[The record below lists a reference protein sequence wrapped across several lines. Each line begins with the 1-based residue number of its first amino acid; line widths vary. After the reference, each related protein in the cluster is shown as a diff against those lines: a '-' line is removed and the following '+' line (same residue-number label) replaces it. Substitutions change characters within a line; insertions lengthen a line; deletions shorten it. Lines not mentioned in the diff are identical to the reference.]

1 MDIKDYRNKELTAYV
16 LGISLVI
23 LNIEGIWSFGDLNL
37 EMVQLSSMVV
47 ELILSTSVMTIF
59 VMIADSVID
68 NRGKEKIVFWQ
79 KSMPGTTVFT
89 DIKNEKVKDKRFTRE
104 AVHDQYS
111 EIYKSLDSISS
122 EKERKNQENA
132 AWYIIYKK
140 HKTEKMIEISNRDYL
155 LCRDLT
161 SINIIMMIVYL
172 VLSIALQ
179 MFEVKYKVIG
189 FLCFMYFI
197 LMIASRLKARRF
209 VLNVIAADVKY

>member
-23 LNIEGIWSFGDLNL
+23 LYIEGIWSFNDLNL
-37 EMVQLSSMVV
+37 EMVQLSSMIM
-47 ELILSTSVMTIF
+47 ELILSTSVMAIF

-68 NRGKEKIVFWQ
+68 NKGKEKIVFWQ

-89 DIKNEKVKDKRFTRE
+89 DIMNKKIKDERFTRE

-179 MFEVKYKVIG
+179 MFEVKYKVIA
-189 FLCFMYFI
+189 FLCLMYFI

-209 VLNVIAADVKY
+209 VLNVIAADVK